1 MATDIQRFNLLLF
14 NGNLNP
20 NSSTIGG
27 TTIKKHR
34 GKTELSDVIAGKS
47 TPAMINTEA
56 VRTLKNSGTNRHSI
70 ADESIV
76 LMLKS

>member
-34 GKTELSDVIAGKS
+34 GKTDLSDVIAGKS
-47 TPAMINTEA
+47 INTEA